1 MRDHNTVLPWP
12 PRPYLGLNFYTDADA
27 RLFTGRDK
35 EIEKCAAIFLGHS
48 VRLLLLQGSSGAGK
62 SSFLRAGLIPALQSD
77 PHQAIVLVQDEEESV
92 IRCTCDPL
100 KWIALALSHTI
111 QRHCL
116 GAASKGPAAAD
127 AAMAA
132 FCDNVPQLV
141 AGTRE
146 QLLGELLAVIPI
158 VTTRV
163 CGTLTL
169 VLDQVEEV
177 LTTAPDRME
186 ESKSFSPSQ
195 AFFEFIYQVFINRL
209 DFKIILAMRTEYYG
223 RFFDECAINDD
234 RRVAAFLL
242 KPLRDPARLR
252 EIIVRP
258 AQAIDEASGNL
269 VYGFQV
275 EQQAAD
281 RIIRDLLEYL
291 KHGAVTPLLQLVCA
305 RLYASLDGTKRTI
318 TLQDYRNFRGLEG
331 VTLQYLDTAVRGA
344 LEATGNHLPARP
356 WRRRDT
362 FERSVQQWHLLLNSL
377 VNRQGGGT
385 LVSDIASL
393 ETLRQRANDLGIKV
407 DIAPVLGAM
416 CDGANPVLRGQ
427 PKKQPTSFSLKHD
440 FLAAV
445 LRRWQF
451 VYDSIGSVKSKLL
464 RFWRTSFGATAMI
477 FLFGWF
483 ALLMVRK
490 HEVFSSRISYAVSS
504 PSSDFSQSLFLLVD
518 NLQNSAWQ
526 PWLQAKSAKAMR
538 DVLHRAPWYGG
549 EYRAAG
555 LSPDGKKLA
564 LLNVDGSAVLE
575 MDLDGISASRK
586 SRFELDDAAVTG
598 LSSRMMPSVGYLDGL
613 GRAALIGDSLY
624 VWEPD
629 GKRRSIPLSDSIR
642 GQLKDLR
649 APRSEFLNGALHIM
663 AASVA
668 SGGQLINSSL
678 VLKPGP
684 DTKQLDGQLKEYA
697 SVPDFSPMPMHAD
710 DSNSVAY
717 YTESKDRK
725 QFDLALNQGH
735 GVRVIDMPSATR
747 LASAANKDFTF
758 AFVANDPRRMALKWE
773 RAGLSVYQ
781 PGTGKAIE
789 QRYVLGPG
797 WNEAAAHEYKDL
809 LAPYISWA
817 YSSLAAVAV
826 DDGRSTRFAWAGKSG
841 IWVASA
847 AANSHELR
855 PLRDVSGPF
864 LSGEAG
870 GTKLQFTK
878 SGEHLLLQQQPL
890 YNRPL
895 KVRVY
900 NLGRAWYE
908 WVETRDID
916 ELSKLACTTASYND
930 RGLAMAQAISK
941 LSNGG
946 FSQSIPCQSN

>member
-1 MRDHNTVLPWP
+1 MRDHNTVLQWP

-77 PHQAIVLVQDEEESV
+77 PHQAIVLIQDEEESV

-111 QRHCL
+111 KRQCP
-116 GAASKGPAAAD
+116 GAASQDPGTAD

-132 FCDNVPQLV
+132 FCEHVHQMV

-158 VTTRV
+158 VTARI

-177 LTTAPDRME
+177 LTTAPDAVE
-186 ESKSFSPSQ
+186 DGNTFSPSQ

-258 AQAIDEASGNL
+258 AQALDESSGNL
-269 VYGFQV
+269 VYGFQI
-275 EQQAAD
+275 EQQAVD
-281 RIIRDLLEYL
+281 RIIADLLDYL
-291 KHGAVTPLLQLVCA
+291 KYGAVTPLLQLVCA
-305 RLYASLDGTKRTI
+305 RLYASLDGTRRTI
-318 TLQDYRNFRGLEG
+318 TMQDYLSFKGLEG
-331 VTLQYLDTAVRGA
+331 VTLQYLDTAVRDA
-344 LEATGNHLPARP
+344 LEATGNRLPARP
-356 WRRRDT
+356 WRKRDA

-393 ETLRQRANDLGIKV
+393 ENLRRRAADIGIKT
-407 DIAPVLGAM
+407 DIAPVLCAM
-416 CDGANPVLRGQ
+416 CDGGNPVLRGQ
-427 PKKQPTSFSLKHD
+427 PKRQPTSFSLKHD

-451 VYDSIGSVKSKLL
+451 VYESVGSVKSKLL
-464 RFWRTSFGATAMI
+464 RFWRASFGAAAI
-477 FLFGWF
+477 IVVAAWF
-483 ALLMVRK
+483 TLAIIRK
-490 HEVFSSRISYAVSS
+490 HEVFTSRMTYAVSS

-518 NLQNSAWQ
+518 NLQNSKWQ
-526 PWLQAKSAKAMR
+526 PWLQSKSAKAMR

-555 LSPDGKKLA
+555 LSPDGRKLA
-564 LLNVDGSAVLE
+564 LLNVDGTAVLE
-575 MDLDGISASRK
+575 MDLDGIIAGRI
-586 SRFELDDAAVTG
+586 SRFKLDDAAAAG
-598 LSSRMMPSVGYLDGL
+598 LNSRMMPSVGYLDRLGL
-613 GRAALIGDSLY
+613 AAFIGDSLY
-624 VWEPD
+624 VKGAE
-629 GKRRSIPLSDSIR
+629 GKPRIVPLSDSIKM
-642 GQLKDLR
+642 QLERLR
-649 APRSEFLNGALHIM
+649 AWRSEFLNGALHIM
-663 AASVA
+663 AASPDQ
-668 SGGQLINSSL
+668 GPQLINYEL
-678 VLKPGP
+678 VLRPGP
-684 DTKQLDGQLKEYA
+684 DTSVLDGQLTKYA

-710 DSNSVAY
+710 DSQALAY
-717 YTESKDRK
+717 YTKSKDST
-725 QFDLALNQGH
+725 QFDLALNLGQ
-735 GVRVIDMPSATR
+735 GVRYIDLPSVTK
-747 LASAANKDFTF
+747 LSSAANKDFTF
-758 AFVANDPRRMALKWE
+758 AFIANDPNRIALKWDHSGV
-773 RAGLSVYQ
+773 AVYQ
-781 PGTGKAIE
+781 LGTGKAIE

-797 WNEAAAHEYKDL
+797 WNEAAARDYKDL

-817 YSSLAAVAV
+817 YSSLSAAAV
-826 DDGRSTRFAWAGKSG
+826 DDGSTRFAWAGKSG
-841 IWVASA
+841 IWVAA
-847 AANSHELR
+847 AAAHSLELQ
-855 PLRDVSGPF
+855 PLPNISGPF

-870 GTKLQFTK
+870 GTKLQFSK
-878 SGEHLLLQQQPL
+878 SGKHLLLLQQPL

-900 NLGRAWYE
+900 NLGREWYE
-908 WVETRDID
+908 WVESRDMD
-916 ELSKLACTTASYND
+916 ALSKLACATAHYND

-941 LSNGG
+941 LANGG
-946 FSQSIPCQSN
+946 FSQSVPCTPN